1 MGTDAGWKGADTF
14 FSRIKDL
21 VQEMVSAPDPDL
33 KEREILT
40 EENKLQTHA
49 GNLERKKEA
58 FTEVNAVIN
67 GTIKRPVDLDPN
79 IEIVIIAGELANNF
93 GFKTDTES
101 VITSPGVEINLK
113 EGDIVR
119 IIFLNEGEV
128 PHSFAITGQ
137 PESTALTLFKS
148 DIGGPSSP
156 IQPGATSETIIILDK
171 PGTYYYVCTVPV
183 SYTHLTL
190 PTILLV

>member
-1 MGTDAGWKGADTF
+1 MKSAYLGGILALVIGLLGLGSIVFILVDTG
-14 FSRIKDL
+14 S
-21 VQEMVSAPDPDL
+21 E
-33 KEREILT
+33 T
-40 EENKLQTHA
+40 
-49 GNLERKKEA
+49 
-58 FTEVNAVIN
+58 
-67 GTIKRPVDLDPN
+67 PVDLDPN
-79 IEIVIIAGELANNF
+79 IEIVIIAGELGNNF

-171 PGTYYYVCTVPV
+171 PGTYYYVCTVPGH
-183 SYTHLTL
+183 TTL
-190 PTILLV
+190 GMYGTLIVESI